1 MNTTIF
7 TRGLANQMENWKVGI
22 PAGDTSFMA
31 LMRNVSVSNND
42 GRSPFFF
49 RRTINYVP
57 INFLRLTEEES
68 RDYENFVT
76 PVLDITGAP
85 RHLGLYL
92 YLTSRNKF
100 DHFLNAYKGATNE
113 QSANAS

>member
-1 MNTTIF
+1 MNQTMF
-7 TRGLANQMENWKVGI
+7 TRGLANQMENWKSGLQ
-22 PAGDTSFMA
+22 AGDTSFLA
-31 LMRNVSVSNND
+31 LMRTVSVTNND
-42 GRSPFFF
+42 GRSPFYF

-57 INFLRLTEEES
+57 ITFLRFTEEES
-68 RDYENFVT
+68 RDYENFVD
-76 PVLDITGAP
+76 PVCNITGAP